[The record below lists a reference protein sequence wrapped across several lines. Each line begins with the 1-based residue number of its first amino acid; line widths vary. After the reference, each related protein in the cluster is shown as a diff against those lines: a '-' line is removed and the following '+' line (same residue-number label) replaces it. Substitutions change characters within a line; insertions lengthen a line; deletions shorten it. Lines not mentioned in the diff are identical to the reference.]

1 VFYIVI
7 TAADSDCD
15 DDVDVCRW
23 TRSEPV
29 AAAAATPGLYI
40 IADSVT
46 HSDSSYS
53 VCHVIVTV
61 LSSFGGDIL
70 TRVFMTSV

>member
-7 TAADSDCD
+7 TDADSDCD

-23 TRSEPV
+23 TQSEPV
-29 AAAAATPGLYI
+29 AAATPGLYI

-53 VCHVIVTV
+53 VCHIIVTQFYHHSTV
-61 LSSFGGDIL
+61 TF
-70 TRVFMTSV
+70 